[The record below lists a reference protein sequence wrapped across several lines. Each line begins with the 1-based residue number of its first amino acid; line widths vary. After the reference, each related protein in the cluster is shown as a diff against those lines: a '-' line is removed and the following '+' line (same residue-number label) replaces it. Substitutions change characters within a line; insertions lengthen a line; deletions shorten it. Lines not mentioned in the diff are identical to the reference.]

1 MTYLACT
8 SARQHCDKSDCLI
21 QLDDWSLYSG
31 MLSLLLALPASQA
44 DTWCKITSLL
54 CQNYVTTSCWRIN
67 DVILRHMSATITA
80 AASLSPLT
88 YTTTA
93 DRYQRIVVSTEAT
106 ETGTRRETGSCRPK
120 WSPIP
125 TTAVT
130 WIPVSEPRGK
140 LSSGH
145 LSGVGFGW
153 YLARISLHLVLVV
166 FDNVSTWT
174 SVFWEAI
181 GKSRRV

>member
-1 MTYLACT
+1 MGDNDPLPSSLPPIPITEAWGLPNFKIDTKAPT
-8 SARQHCDKSDCLI
+8 SGST
-21 QLDDWSLYSG
+21 
-31 MLSLLLALPASQA
+31 LLRL
-44 DTWCKITSLL
+44 
-54 CQNYVTTSCWRIN
+54 QNLVGRS
-67 DVILRHMSATITA
+67 
-80 AASLSPLT
+80 
-88 YTTTA
+88 
-93 DRYQRIVVSTEAT
+93 VVSTEAT

-153 YLARISLHLVLVV
+153 YLARISLQEPYIVV
-166 FDNVSTWT
+166 NICIFVVKFAHDISLRSEKLWWRLNIILNSLTYVVKDLFLARPI
-174 SVFWEAI
+174 SVIFI
-181 GKSRRV
+181 L

>member
-1 MTYLACT
+1 MDCT
-8 SARQHCDKSDCLI
+8 SCKDWNMTRPMFYHDVVILPSKAEKWIVIFITWLAR
-21 QLDDWSLYSG
+21 
-31 MLSLLLALPASQA
+31 LSL
-44 DTWCKITSLL
+44 
-54 CQNYVTTSCWRIN
+54 WRF
-67 DVILRHMSATITA
+67 LHC
-80 AASLSPLT
+80 
-88 YTTTA
+88 
-93 DRYQRIVVSTEAT
+93 VVSTEAT

-153 YLARISLHLVLVV
+153 YLARISLQLVPACWCSYPLVV
-166 FDNVSTWT
+166 RRDFAFFPC
-174 SVFWEAI
+174 VFCVC
-181 GKSRRV
+181 SLRFLT